1 MSISSLFWGVGVR
14 SDGIINTMSDHRRRW
29 LFNAL
34 PGRLRPGDH
43 WAGLLFF
50 PDSLAG
56 AAAGGVAL
64 AGAAAG
70 AAGAGLLEEA
80 AEALS
85 CLAAA
90 LYPSLR

>member
-1 MSISSLFWGVGVR
+1 MTCPNGSGRVKTIPGWR
-14 SDGIINTMSDHRRRW
+14 TDHS
-29 LFNAL
+29 
-34 PGRLRPGDH
+34 
-43 WAGLLFF
+43 AGLLFF

-56 AAAGGVAL
+56 AAAGGAAL
-64 AGAAAG
+64 AG

>member
-1 MSISSLFWGVGVR
+1 MTCPNGSGRVKTIPGWR
-14 SDGIINTMSDHRRRW
+14 TDHS
-29 LFNAL
+29 
-34 PGRLRPGDH
+34 
-43 WAGLLFF
+43 AGLLFF

-56 AAAGGVAL
+56 AAAGGAAL
-64 AGAAAG
+64 AGAAG
-70 AAGAGLLEEA
+70 AAGAGLPEEA